1 MDYAGLEKHVLEM
14 LEGGLPDTVRF
25 HDVAHTREVVAYVRE
40 IAAVRGDVSEYELL
54 LLETAALLHDVGY
67 MKCRVDHEQV
77 SEEVA
82 RELLPSYGYGGAEIE
97 QIAGLIRATH
107 FPQRPVNKLEEI
119 LCDAD
124 LYYLF
129 CPGLELKAERLREE
143 FALTGMEFTDAGWFE
158 FEYEF
163 IMNHQFHSP
172 CCRERF
178 ERERRHILSQ
188 LQGGV

>member
-14 LEGGLPDTVRF
+14 LERGLPDTVRF
-25 HDVAHTREVVAYVRE
+25 HDVEHTREVVGNVRE
-40 IAAVRGDVSEYELL
+40 IAAIRGDVSEYELL

-67 MKCRVDHEQV
+67 MKCRVDHELA
-77 SEEVA
+77 SEAAA
-82 RELLPSYGYGGAEIE
+82 RELLPSYGYGRAEIE
-97 QIAGLIRATH
+97 QIAALIRATN
-107 FPQRPVNKLEEI
+107 FPQRPGNKLEDI

-129 CPGLELKAERLREE
+129 RPGFELKAERLREE
-143 FALTGMEFTDAGWFE
+143 LALSGMPFTDAGWLE

-188 LQGGV
+188 LQGGA